1 MSNHEQSKKH
11 KENAA
16 YLKLVMQQDEAEESG
31 RESEGVVKD
40 DQSEP
45 INSTA
50 LDSISSLDEVEVDE
64 CHVRN
69 DSKQVPVATTSLC
82 GHSDLADRDGEG
94 DEAVDDATENL
105 HRDDELVDF
114 GAFGKRDRAVC
125 SFMAGNELE
134 DNLVSVRVCKRG
146 CVHACVCMCVH
157 ACRVCDVCVHVYMC
171 GCVCACMHAGCVAC
185 VCMCLCIQKCCSL
198 HVDHCPGQSRGIEF

>member
-40 DQSEP
+40 DLSEP

-64 CHVRN
+64 CPVRN
-69 DSKQVPVATTSLC
+69 DSKQIPVATTSLG
-82 GHSDLADRDGEG
+82 GHSDLADSDGEG
-94 DEAVDDATENL
+94 DEAADDATESL

-114 GAFGKRDRAVC
+114 GTFGKRDRAAC
-125 SFMAGNELE
+125 SFIAGNELE
-134 DNLVSVRVCKRG
+134 DNLVSV
-146 CVHACVCMCVH
+146 CVHAWACACVCMCMHACVCTCVH
-157 ACRVCDVCVHVYMC
+157 ACMQGVWCV
-171 GCVCACMHAGCVAC
+171 C
-185 VCMCLCIQKCCSL
+185 VCMCVCIKQCLLTTCRPLFKPKKR
-198 HVDHCPGQSRGIEF
+198 D